1 MVSRAGLRIFRE
13 QGRDK
18 NIHFFKNMVP
28 EDFLRLIYNS
38 RGIVGNS
45 SVAIRESS
53 FMGIPAVNI
62 GNRQAG
68 RERGK
73 NVIDV
78 PYEKQAIQD
87 AILRILDNG
96 HFEPDSHIYGGG
108 EAGTQI
114 AELLATAELSVK
126 KQLGLL
132 RWAKYSAS
140 SQRGVAPKASLTR
153 TCANWQGVRCWHIR
167 RILLRIQV

>member
-1 MVSRAGLRIFRE
+1 MASRGDCASSASR
-13 QGRDK
+13 GRDK
-18 NIHFFKNMVP
+18 NVHFFKNMVP

-62 GNRQAG
+62 GNRQSG

-78 PYEKQAIQD
+78 PNEKQAIQD

-96 HFEPDSHIYGGG
+96 HNEPDHIYGGG

-114 AELLATAELSVK
+114 AELLATADLGIK
-126 KQLGLL
+126 KQLS
-132 RWAKYSAS
+132 Y
-140 SQRGVAPKASLTR
+140 
-153 TCANWQGVRCWHIR
+153 
-167 RILLRIQV
+167 